1 MKLLPLFTPILAIAL
16 LAGCVSA
23 PVVQQ
28 EIRYVDLP
36 SLNTE
41 STVELGDTLLEKEKA
56 FVYEGL
62 ELRERITDNGIAREY
77 IVEPGRMPLVRRDP
91 DGTAVYEP
99 QGSSYYII
107 DKTFGRKAL
116 PKNGYL
122 VRRPN
127 GTLELQG
134 YYDLTGAGR
143 ISPVN
148 PQHTV
153 GKQIDVGRPSFRQE
167 LIYGGRVG
175 DQIKVTYR
183 EYSGDFARAA
193 FSQEVQYDLTTDK
206 LIGFKGVRVEILS
219 ATNTKL
225 VYKVL
230 RSFPDPR

>member
-1 MKLLPLFTPILAIAL
+1 MKLLRLFAPIFSAAL

-23 PVVQQ
+23 PVVPQ
-28 EIRYVDLP
+28 EIRYVDRP

-77 IVEPGRMPLVRRDP
+77 IVEPSRMPLVRRDP

-122 VRRPN
+122 VRKPN
-127 GTLELQG
+127 GMLELQG

-143 ISPVN
+143 ISPAN

-153 GKQIDVGRPSFRQE
+153 GKLVDFARPNFRQE

-183 EYSGDFARAA
+183 EYSGDFLRVA
-193 FSQEVQYDLTTDK
+193 FAQEVQYDLTTDK
-206 LIGFKGVRVEILS
+206 LIGFKGVRVEVLS

-230 RSFPDPR
+230 RSFPDPQ